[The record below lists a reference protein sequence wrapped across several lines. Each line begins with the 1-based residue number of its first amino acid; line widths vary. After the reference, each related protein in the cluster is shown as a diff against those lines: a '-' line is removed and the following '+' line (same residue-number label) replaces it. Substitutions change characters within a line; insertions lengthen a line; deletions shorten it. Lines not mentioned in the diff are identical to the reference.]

1 MHFIYFMHFVNFNF
15 HIIKF
20 ISYYVRFEYDK
31 CGNRSK
37 IEDLVN
43 FPLVDLDLGPLIPNK

>member
-20 ISYYVRFEYDK
+20 FSHYVRFEYDK
-31 CGNRSK
+31 DGNRSK